1 VHIIVG
7 KLYRKGVYRKKEKKR
22 LPTGLFLAKFNE
34 SKHTGDAG
42 RIYNHVDCERLQLF
56 DPGNSVLAGK
66 VTVLFWRVHMNKRM
80 FY

>member
-1 VHIIVG
+1 LENSIG
-7 KLYRKGVYRKKEKKR
+7 KVFIERKKRKDYPQVYSWQN
-22 LPTGLFLAKFNE
+22 LMNP
-34 SKHTGDAG
+34 KHTDDAG